1 MKYLLLFGLLAL
13 AWWVFKKRPPSV
25 KKSSAKAPRT
35 AEKMVPCAYCGVN
48 LPVSDSIAE
57 GEVFYCTEA
66 HRLAAQA
73 GERK

>member
-1 MKYLLLFGLLAL
+1 MKYLLLFGLIAL
-13 AWWVFKKRPPSV
+13 VWWVFKKRPPSV
-25 KKSSAKAPRT
+25 KKSSAKPPQN

-48 LPVSDSIAE
+48 LPVSDSIAD
-57 GEVFYCTEA
+57 GDSFYCTEA